1 MAYTLQQGST
11 SLEAE
16 TVDAMVKQIA
26 ARTFKFKQA
35 VTIVPTSSLTNTFF
49 REDPTILAGGANASI
64 EGVPY
69 GADFPNMSPKWEQAT
84 VKNIKFAATDNI
96 AWEFIKGSAID
107 IMARKIIKVTEAV
120 VKAVDDY
127 CWGELTQDAT
137 DAGNFNA
144 ITLIQSFS
152 ISADKYWNGTSAA
165 IVYDLG
171 AARRL
176 IGEKNYE
183 TGNLIAFISPRD
195 HQSAVDY
202 LHSKGAQYNS
212 LGEEMALNG
221 RVAKVAGITLVE
233 SQSVSAS
240 FALVVVPKTC
250 ATYKE
255 FESLKS
261 TTINDPYKSVT
272 IRVVEEGAI
281 ELTDPL
287 AIVLIRG
294 TQGVHQL

>member
-183 TGNLIAFISPRD
+183 TGNL
-195 HQSAVDY
+195 
-202 LHSKGAQYNS
+202 
-212 LGEEMALNG
+212 
-221 RVAKVAGITLVE
+221 VE

>member
-1 MAYTLQQGST
+1 MAHTLQQGST

-84 VKNIKFAATDNI
+84 VRNIKFAATDNI

-127 CWGELTQDAT
+127 IWGELTQDRAF
-137 DAGNFNA
+137 DSSL
-144 ITLIQSFS
+144 LIQSFS

>member
-127 CWGELTQDAT
+127 IWGELTQDRAF
-137 DAGNFNA
+137 DSSL
-144 ITLIQSFS
+144 LIQSFS
-152 ISADKYWNGTSAA
+152 ISSDKYWNGTSAA

>member
-127 CWGELTQDAT
+127 IWGELTQDRAF
-137 DAGNFNA
+137 DSSL
-144 ITLIQSFS
+144 LIQSFS